1 MFDCTLFLKNVAT
14 TLSLVVLT
22 FPVHGQDDAAMPD
35 VVAEGQ
41 VASDMAPEDQTL
53 WPYSA
58 SIEVPGAGSVS
69 ASEERTPQLVDFF
82 ASPNVFEYARPDL
95 SDLRI
100 YATDGSTVPYA
111 LRILAPKSV
120 RDIVPATEFN
130 RSEPETG
137 IHELTLELQQDD
149 VEHNEVLVETSGEN
163 FRRSVMISGSDN
175 GKDWKP
181 LISGHVIQFISSE
194 QTLTNQQFQ
203 YPNSRHRYLRVQV
216 TPDPQAVEGEDE
228 FAFQSVSVIRQLDVP
243 GQPVTTEAVVSPRE
257 PTRHYGSPG
266 SRWIL
271 DFGASVPCDR
281 LEVVVED
288 EEFARDVTLEAE
300 SLNALGQPAFSPMYL
315 NETTTWQRRRDESV
329 VPMVLTF
336 PEVQS
341 RRLRLTVADYRNKPL
356 TLSSVRGSAAARQI
370 IFEWPDDSTLP
381 LKLYFGNHDAETAN
395 YDFARNL
402 HESLPGVPVRASISV
417 TESNPLFVPP
427 PKAFTERFPW
437 LIYVALSSVSL
448 VLGVVIINL
457 SRAAIASHDA
467 TSEVPAG

>member
-1 MFDCTLFLKNVAT
+1 MFECTPFLEKVAA
-14 TLSLVVLT
+14 TLLLVVST
-22 FPVHGQDDAAMPD
+22 FPVHGQDDAAIPD
-35 VVAEGQ
+35 TVAEGQ

-58 SIEVPGAGSVS
+58 SMEIPGADS
-69 ASEERTPQLVDFF
+69 ASASDEKMPQLVDLF

-100 YATDGSTVPYA
+100 YDVADNTVPYA
-111 LRILAPKSV
+111 LRILSPKSV
-120 RDIVPATEFN
+120 RDVVPATEFN

-149 VEHNEVLVETSGEN
+149 VEHNEVLVETTGEN
-163 FRRSVMISGSDN
+163 FRRSVVISGSDD

-181 LISGHVIQFISSE
+181 LISGHVIQFTSSE
-194 QTLTNQQFQ
+194 QTLTNQKFQ
-203 YPNSRHRYLRVQV
+203 YPNSRHRYVRVQV
-216 TPDPQAVEGEDE
+216 TPDPQAVEGNDE

-243 GQPVTTEAVVSPRE
+243 GQSVTTAAVVSPRE

-300 SLNALGQPAFSPMYL
+300 SLNALGQPEFSPMYF
-315 NETTTWQRRRDESV
+315 NETTTWQRRREEPV
-329 VPMVLTF
+329 VPMALTF

-341 RRLRLTVADYRNKPL
+341 RRLRLTIVDYRNKPL
-356 TLSSVRGSAAARQI
+356 TLGSARGSAAARQVV
-370 IFEWPDDSTLP
+370 FEQPDDSKLP
-381 LKLYFGNHDAETAN
+381 LKLYFGNQDAETAN

-402 HESLPGVPVRASISV
+402 PESLPGVPVRASINLA
-417 TESNPLFVPP
+417 ESNPLFVPP

-437 LIYVALSSVSL
+437 LIYVALSSVSV

-467 TSEVPAG
+467 IPDVPAG